1 MLIQTGQRAA
11 AAIELAGAGHGDEG
25 MAFGVEPHGN
35 IQRIPAHNPA
45 WWMQQVKVTGFP
57 FGIKRALNG
66 ERPGVTRGME
76 EGFLRGITKLEGK
89 RGLPAFV

>member
-1 MLIQTGQRAA
+1 
-11 AAIELAGAGHGDEG
+11 

-45 WWMQQVKVTGFP
+45 WRMQQVKMAGLAFRV
-57 FGIKRALNG
+57 KRALNG

-76 EGFLRGITKLEGK
+76 EGFFRGITKLEGK